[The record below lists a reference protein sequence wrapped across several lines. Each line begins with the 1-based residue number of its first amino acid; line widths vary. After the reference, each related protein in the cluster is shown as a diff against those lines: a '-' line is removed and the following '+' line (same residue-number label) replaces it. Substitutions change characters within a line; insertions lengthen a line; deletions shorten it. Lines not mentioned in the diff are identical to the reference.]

1 MSSKAT
7 KIRSRLSPTLV
18 LTLLP
23 LYLTFQYLSYKYLIS
38 QYTRNKSL
46 VRREIKYCSSKLLA
60 WFPYTSEQFDVFD
73 FACGV

>member
-23 LYLTFQYLSYKYLIS
+23 LSPNSIPKLQVLSR
-38 QYTRNKSL
+38 YTRNKSL
-46 VRREIKYCSSKLLA
+46 IRREIKSCSLKLLA